1 MHWFNSANGFFLYIH
16 GYGSNGN
23 ALKAQKLKAMFP
35 EAHVFSPTFD
45 YDRLAPQ
52 TIYHQLQQIVA
63 EEKPNLIL
71 GSSMGGYYALCC
83 SHFYSGIIW
92 CVNPVRDILTTICR
106 HLSSLTAGQ
115 EDNIAKRIKEYEDFD
130 QHVFC
135 QLKPRDGQLH
145 FALST
150 DDELLGVI
158 GHEMGHVALH
168 HTRKQMQKQMLT
180 SAALAGL
187 ASTGDKVAA
196 LTDSQF
202 GALGEVILNAKFSRT
217 VKKVK
222 FSHVI
227 QPGATVH
234 FSLTKKTADEFA
246 FDYRKGDVPCTSG
259 VLCF

>member
-1 MHWFNSANGFFLYIH
+1 MVFLYIH

-35 EAHVFSPTFD
+35 EAHVVSPTFD

-83 SHFYSGIIW
+83 SHFYFGIIW

-106 HLSSLTAGQ
+106 HLSSLSAGQ

-135 QLKPRDGQLH
+135 QLKPHDGQLH

-150 DDELLGVI
+150 DDELLGDHTPLLHLFPNYQTAVWKDHS
-158 GHEMGHVALH
+158 GHPFLRFDEL
-168 HTRKQMQKQMLT
+168 
-180 SAALAGL
+180 
-187 ASTGDKVAA
+187 
-196 LTDSQF
+196 
-202 GALGEVILNAKFSRT
+202 
-217 VKKVK
+217 KKDLEL
-222 FSHVI
+222 
-227 QPGATVH
+227 
-234 FSLTKKTADEFA
+234 SLQQ
-246 FDYRKGDVPCTSG
+246 
-259 VLCF
+259 